1 VPMTGFAPVTS
12 CL

>member
-1 VPMTGFAPVTS
+1 VTS